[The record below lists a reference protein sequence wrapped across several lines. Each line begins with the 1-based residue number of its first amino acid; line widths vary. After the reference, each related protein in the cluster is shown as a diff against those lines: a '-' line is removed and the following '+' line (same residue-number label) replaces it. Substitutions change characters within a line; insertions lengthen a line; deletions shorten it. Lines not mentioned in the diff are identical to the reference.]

1 MIRRLRGELTSLD
14 GESVELNVGG
24 LGYEVL
30 VAPPTLERLAE
41 REVGSTVELHT
52 HYFMTIEGARV
63 TPVLM
68 GFETIA
74 QRDFFERLLDVP
86 RFGPRGAL
94 RSLTIP
100 VATYARAI
108 ELSDTRL
115 LKSLPG
121 VGPQKAKDIVA
132 TLQGKLGPFV
142 DAEEIEASHPLE
154 GQLGSDAEQEAALV
168 LASLGMSQ
176 AEVVQA
182 ILRVRQQDSG
192 LQTADE
198 IVKAIFRRR

>member
-1 MIRRLRGELTSLD
+1 MIRRLRGELASLD

-24 LGYEVL
+24 LGYELL
-30 VAPPTLERLAE
+30 VAPPTRDRLAE
-41 REVGSTVELHT
+41 REVGSTVELYT

-68 GFETIA
+68 GFETTT
-74 QRDFFERLLDVP
+74 QRGFFERLLDVP
-86 RFGPRGAL
+86 RFGPRSAL

-142 DAEEIEASHPLE
+142 DAEEIEAARPLE

-168 LASLGMSQ
+168 LASIGMSQ

-182 ILRVRQQDSG
+182 ILRARQQDPVP
-192 LQTADE
+192 QTADE
-198 IVKAIFRRR
+198 IVKAVFRRR